1 MNYTKFSGDAGHNAY
16 PDTGANAI
24 KFEDNLAKEIW
35 VLVQQKLKILNLI
48 VTDCTPYGRTFN
60 SVSESLAYRCSIA
73 NSSGSQFHICI
84 HFNCGG
90 GHGVEVYAI
99 SAAGKE
105 VAKRICNAIAE
116 LGYINRGVKDGSALY
131 VLKNTSMPSILIEC
145 AFVDSQDD
153 MNRYNADA
161 MANAIVTGITGQA
174 VQTQATIQQATAK
187 SLEPYPTYDE
197 TVPVGPN
204 IYQIPNMPFYIEKRN
219 DGDMS
224 IHLDRGNYITL
235 RKGGAPEVYWNNNKG
250 AGGSKR
256 LF

>member
-24 KFEDNLAKEIW
+24 KFEDNLTKEIW
-35 VLVQQKLKILNLI
+35 GLVQQKFKILNLI

-60 SVSESLAYRCSIA
+60 SVSESLVYRCSIA

-105 VAKRICNAIAE
+105 VAQRICNAIAE
-116 LGYINRGVKDGSALY
+116 LGYTNRGVKDGSTLY
-131 VLKNTSMPSILIEC
+131 VLKNTSMAAILIEC

-161 MANAIVTGITGQA
+161 MANAIVKGIIGQA
-174 VQTQATIQQATAK
+174 VSQTSDSKEEVTTQ
-187 SLEPYPTYDE
+187 PYPTYEE
-197 TVPVGPN
+197 TVPTGGN
-204 IYQIPNMPFYIEKRN
+204 IYKIPNMPFYIEKRT

-224 IHLDRGNYITL
+224 IHLDRGNYIII
-235 RKGGAPEVYWNNNKG
+235 RKGGSPEVYWDNNKG

>member
-24 KFEDNLAKEIW
+24 KFEDTLTKEVW
-35 VLVQQKLKILNLI
+35 GLVQQKLKILNLT
-48 VTDCTPYGRTFN
+48 VTDCTPYGKSFN
-60 SVSESLAYRCSIA
+60 SVGESLAYRCTVA
-73 NSSGSQFHICI
+73 NNSGAQFHICI

-105 VAKRICNAIAE
+105 VAQRVCDAISE
-116 LGYINRGVKDGSALY
+116 LGFTNRGVKDGSSLY
-131 VLKNTSMPSILIEC
+131 VLKNTRMPAILIEC
-145 AFVDSQDD
+145 AFVDSAED
-153 MNRYNADA
+153 MSRYNAEV
-161 MANAIVTGITGQA
+161 MANAIVKGITGQS
-174 VQTQATIQQATAK
+174 VQSTAPIAK
-187 SLEPYPTYDE
+187 TDPYPTYEE
-197 TVPVGPN
+197 TVPTGPN
-204 IYQIPNMPFYIEKRN
+204 IYQIPGMPFYIEKRT